1 MNQMMRKW
9 GGWIIVIS
17 VVIVITVSG
26 ITAQRYLD
34 RSSAELA
41 EHLEKVGRA
50 LDEEN
55 WEEGHQAFIAFEK
68 RWDKTR
74 LKWAL
79 FTDHLELDNL
89 EMKLARLRE
98 HLHTGDRESGR
109 ADYGEALMLLKHIP
123 ERMRLT
129 LSNTF

>member
-1 MNQMMRKW
+1 MMRRW
-9 GGWIIVIS
+9 GSWLIVIGVVIIIIV
-17 VVIVITVSG
+17 SG
-26 ITAQRYLD
+26 VTAQRYLD
-34 RSSAELA
+34 RSSGELT
-41 EHLEKVGRA
+41 EQLEKVGRA

-55 WEEGHQAFIAFEK
+55 WEKGRNAFVVFEK
-68 RWDKTR
+68 SWDRTR

-98 HLHTGDRESGR
+98 HLHTKDKVNGR

-123 ERMRLT
+123 ERARLT
-129 LSNTF
+129 LSNIF

>member
-1 MNQMMRKW
+1 MIHKW
-9 GGWIIVIS
+9 GSWLIVIS
-17 VVIVITVSG
+17 VVIIITVSG
-26 ITAQRYLD
+26 VASQRYLD
-34 RSSAELA
+34 RTSEELA
-41 EHLEKVGRA
+41 GHLEKVGRA
-50 LDEEN
+50 LSEED
-55 WEEGHQAFIAFEK
+55 WEKGQNAFIAFEK
-68 RWDKTR
+68 RWDKIR

-98 HLHTGDRESGR
+98 HLHTRDKNSGR

-129 LSNTF
+129 FSNTF

>member
-1 MNQMMRKW
+1 MRRW
-9 GGWIIVIS
+9 GSWFIVIGV
-17 VVIVITVSG
+17 VVIITISG
-26 ITAQRYLD
+26 VAAQRYLD
-34 RSSAELA
+34 RTSAELA
-41 EHLEKVGRA
+41 GHLEKVGRA
-50 LDEEN
+50 LAEED
-55 WEEGHQAFIAFEK
+55 WEKGQSAFIAFEK
-68 RWDKTR
+68 RWDKIR

-98 HLHTGDRESGR
+98 HLQTRDKNNGR

-129 LSNTF
+129 FSNTF